1 MGAARLNINLN
12 ALKANYQYLDS
23 CSAPTCNTGA
33 AVKADAY
40 GLGMLPVSHALY
52 DSGCR
57 HFFVAQADEAVTL
70 RRSFAEKPCHIFV
83 LEGPRADDLKDY
95 QAHKL
100 TPIINTADQFEHL
113 VSFNRINSSSLP
125 SALHLDTAMSRLGLA
140 PNDVQRLAEHLTPKG
155 PLPLC
160 LVLSHLACADDPQHS
175 LNTEQLKLF
184 STLAAQFENSP
195 KSLANSA
202 GILQTKRFH
211 FDLTRPG
218 ISLYGAMTDP
228 TTKDKQL
235 TPVLNW
241 QAEILQIR
249 HIDKGQSVGYGAEF
263 TAETAMKLATIG
275 VGYADGYA
283 RSLYQPERNRIA
295 LVGIDGHAAP
305 LVGRVSMDL
314 IVADVSKIPE
324 SVLQKAKHADLIW
337 PGYPLEQMALD
348 RQTIAYEVMTGLGG
362 RAKRHYDD
370 WKIGSAMREPT
381 ENKKM
386 KAE

>member
-1 MGAARLNINLN
+1 MGAARLNINLK

-23 CSAPTCNTGA
+23 CSATTCTTGA

-40 GLGMLPVSHALY
+40 GLGMVPISHALY

-70 RRSFAEKPCHIFV
+70 RHSFAKKPCHIFV
-83 LEGPRADDLKDY
+83 LEGPQAHELTDY
-95 QAHKL
+95 QAYSL
-100 TPIINTADQFEHL
+100 TPVINTAEQFEHL
-113 VSFNRINSSSLP
+113 VSFNRANSSSLP
-125 SALHLDTAMSRLGLA
+125 SALHIDTAMSRLGLA
-140 PNDVQRLAEHLTPKG
+140 PNEVQRMAEHLTLGG

-160 LVLSHLACADDPQHS
+160 LVLSHLACADDSLHS
-175 LNTEQLKLF
+175 MNTRQLNMF
-184 STLAAQFENSP
+184 STLADQFEHTP

-202 GILQTKRFH
+202 GILLAEKFH

-218 ISLYGAMTDP
+218 ISLFGAMTDP
-228 TTKDKQL
+228 ATKDKQL

-241 QAEILQIR
+241 QADILQIR
-249 HIDKGQSVGYGAEF
+249 DVDRGQSVGYGGKF
-263 TAETAMKLATIG
+263 TAETEMKLATIG

-283 RSLYQPERNRIA
+283 RALYQPERNRTA
-295 LVGIDGHAAP
+295 LIGIGGHAAP

-314 IVADVSKIPE
+314 IVADVSRIPDT
-324 SVLQKAKHADLIW
+324 VLNKAEHADLIW

-362 RAKRHYDD
+362 RVKRHYD
-370 WKIGSAMREPT
+370 S
-381 ENKKM
+381 
-386 KAE
+386 